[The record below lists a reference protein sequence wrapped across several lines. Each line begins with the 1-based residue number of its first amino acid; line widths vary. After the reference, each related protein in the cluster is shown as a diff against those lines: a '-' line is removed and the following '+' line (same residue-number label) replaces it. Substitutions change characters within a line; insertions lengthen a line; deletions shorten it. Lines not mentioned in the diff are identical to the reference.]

1 MFLEATRTQSV
12 AVSRAAAL
20 CVSYA
25 NLCSYVPRGKRLTQ
39 TLYLMFLCPYVLL
52 FPALAAAKPRYDVSF
67 VCISVYLRAL
77 LALAANVV
85 NIRTKGHKDIRLL
98 RS

>member
-1 MFLEATRTQSV
+1 MFLRPRGRLSV
-12 AVSRAAAL
+12 AVSRAAAYVFL
-20 CVSYA
+20 MQT
-25 NLCSYVPRGKRLTQ
+25 YVPRGKRLTQ
-39 TLYLMFLCPYVLL
+39 TYIFCSYVLL

-77 LALAANVV
+77 FALAANAV